1 MMTRNIL
8 FICGSLN
15 QTQQM
20 DKISQHLGE
29 FNLYF
34 TPFYGDGLEDFASR
48 AGLLN
53 MTVLGGRHQADT
65 RDYLSSRGLLVDFR
79 GCDRNYD
86 MVFTCSDLIVPWN
99 IRRKRVVLIQE
110 GITTSESPLYHLVRW
125 GKIFPRYW
133 ANTSATGLSHSY
145 DLFCVASEGYRNLFI
160 HKGVSPERIAVTGIP
175 NFDNFSAVNRREFPY
190 SNYVLAA
197 TSPAGNL
204 ADVLACEKFIRKC
217 VEIAAGR
224 QLIFKLHPLEN
235 TSREGRLIH
244 KYAPNAI
251 FLNRGN
257 VNPMIANA
265 DAVITQYSSCTFVAL
280 ALGKET
286 HTLLDIDESR
296 LLMPLQ
302 NFGDS
307 ARRIAVLSRRI
318 LFIPLEHLLQRRRA
332 LYNRGRLQAWMRNFP
347 KIGTQ

>member
-1 MMTRNIL
+1 MIRNIL

-20 DKISQHLGE
+20 HKISQHLGD
-29 FNLYF
+29 FDLYF
-34 TPFYGDGLEDFASR
+34 TPYYADGAEDLASR
-48 AGLLN
+48 AGFLN
-53 MTVLGGRHQADT
+53 KTALGGRHLADT
-65 RDYLSSRGLLVDFR
+65 REYLSSRGLPVDFR
-79 GCDRNYD
+79 GQSQNYD

-160 HKGVSPERIAVTGIP
+160 RKGVSPERIAVTGIP
-175 NFDNFSAVNRREFPY
+175 NFDNFTAVDRSEVQV
-190 SNYVLAA
+190 SDYVLAA

-204 ADVLACEKFIRKC
+204 ADVLGREKFIRKC

-224 QLIFKLHPLEN
+224 QLIFKLHPVEN
-235 TSREGRLIH
+235 TARAVRLIH

-251 FLNRGN
+251 ILNRGN

-265 DAVITQYSSCTFVAL
+265 DAVVTQYSSCTYVAL

-286 HTLLDIDESR
+286 HTQLDIDELR
-296 LLMPLQ
+296 LLMP
-302 NFGDS
+302 
-307 ARRIAVLSRRI
+307 I
-318 LFIPLEHLLQRRRA
+318 
-332 LYNRGRLQAWMRNFP
+332 
-347 KIGTQ
+347 

>member
-1 MMTRNIL
+1 MSRNIL

-20 DKISQHLGE
+20 HKISQHLGD

-34 TPFYGDGLEDFASR
+34 TPYYADGAENIASR
-48 AGLLN
+48 TGLLN
-53 MTVLGGRHQADT
+53 NTVLGGRHLADT
-65 RDYLSSRGLLVDFR
+65 RDYLSSRGLPVDFR
-79 GCDRNYD
+79 GQDRNYD
-86 MVFTCSDLIVPWN
+86 MVFTCSDLIMPWN

-110 GITTSESPLYHLVRW
+110 GITTAESPLYHLVRW

-160 HKGVSPERIAVTGIP
+160 RKGVHPERIAVTGIP
-175 NFDNFSAVNRREFPY
+175 NFDNFIEVDHSEFQY
-190 SNYVLAA
+190 SDYVLAA

-204 ADVLACEKFIRKC
+204 ADVFGREKFIRKC
-217 VEIAAGR
+217 VEIAAGK

-235 TSREGRLIH
+235 ADRAGRLIH

-251 FLNRGN
+251 ILSRGN
-257 VNPMIANA
+257 INPMIANA
-265 DAVITQYSSCTFVAL
+265 DAVITQYSSCTYVAI

-286 HTLLDIDESR
+286 HTQLDIAELR
-296 LLMPLQ
+296 HLMPIQ
-302 NFGDS
+302 NLGDS

-318 LFIPLEHLLQRRRA
+318 LFTPLENLLQRRQPPYD
-332 LYNRGRLQAWMRNFP
+332 LGRLQAWMRNFS
-347 KIGTQ
+347 KTGNQ